1 MGDFEQGN
9 EDESAI
15 HNPKS
20 RLKAA
25 IMLILGLFAPIMIIM
40 SFWGMFPAVNIQS
53 MFWMYSTSPYMFSF
67 FGFSLTPSYALFS
80 MFPFL
85 LMRMVPVLQIYRY
98 YNGKTTRKRA
108 AIASAIGDGIF
119 LISVFPTLILS
130 IIFGSFYSFMLPLP
144 IQMIVA
150 ILILWRSP
158 LPTPTT
164 PWESEEKPKS
174 WWDKTSDSPPKKKPT
189 DDDDV
194 LW

>member
-1 MGDFEQGN
+1 MGDFDKGN
-9 EDESAI
+9 VAESAT

-20 RLKAA
+20 RLKTA
-25 IMLILGLFAPIMIIM
+25 IVLILGLFAPIMM
-40 SFWGMFPAVNIQS
+40 SMFNYGWTNDLSIQS
-53 MFWMYSTSPYMFSF
+53 MIWMYNSSPYMFSF
-67 FGFSLTPSYALFS
+67 FGFSLIPPYAWAS

-85 LMRMVPVLQIYRY
+85 LLRMVPVFQIHRY

-108 AIASAIGDGIF
+108 FIASFVGDGIF
-119 LISVFPTLILS
+119 LVLVLPTLIMS
-130 IIFGSFYSFMLPLP
+130 IPFSSFYIMLPLP
-144 IQMIVA
+144 FQMIVA